1 MNKLDPNGN
10 YWETLWDVVMV
21 GWSTYDY
28 LTADNPADRAMASA
42 MLTADLIA
50 LVTPVPAGGPRVLG
64 MTAET
69 GAAVARSGRQNFTE
83 QTKSELRQAGL
94 ANPGQHIHHIATS
107 ADNDAARAVRDM
119 FEKHGLPMN
128 HFNNGVGLTYHRGR
142 HRESYD
148 RAMRDRLAGKR
159 TREEFLDELARI
171 QREQK
176 AIDDRISREIAAG
189 NSSSIPGQRSGDGGP
204 KTANAWA
211 EDSRFG
217 GLY

>member
-1 MNKLDPNGN
+1 
-10 YWETLWDVVMV
+10 MV

-28 LTADNPADRAMASA
+28 LAADNPADRAIASA

-50 LVTPVPAGGPRVLG
+50 LATPVPAGGPRILG

-69 GAAVARSGRQNFTE
+69 GAAVARSGRQEFTA
-83 QTKSELRQAGL
+83 QTAKELQQAGL
-94 ANPGQHIHHIATS
+94 AKPGQHIHHIATS
-107 ADNDAARAVRDM
+107 ANNPSAKAVRQM
-119 FEKHGLPMN
+119 FDDFGVPMN

-142 HRESYD
+142 HRETYD
-148 RAMRDRLAGKR
+148 RAMRGRLEGKR
-159 TREEFLDELARI
+159 TKEEFLAELAKI

-176 AIDDRISREIAAG
+176 AIDDRISREIYSG

-204 KTANAWA
+204 KTANAW
-211 EDSRFG
+211 EVDSRFG